1 MAMCFRGARGV
12 VREDRAT
19 RIIFRE
25 MGWGGTRWV
34 VSCFVRLF
42 VFVIVGVFSCV
53 FVLCFFFD

>member
-1 MAMCFRGARGV
+1 MVMYFGGVRGV

-34 VSCFVRLF
+34 VSLLCASVYVRERSCVSVCVRGVCFV
-42 VFVIVGVFSCV
+42 
-53 FVLCFFFD
+53 